1 MAKIA
6 NTLRPETLEKL
17 ASVLDRKSSI
27 PALEKLIIA
36 INQSQDKAQ
45 NASQAEANNT
55 VDLDTTAIGIDT
67 NVLLLTAN
75 HNKSADIVDYLTNVH
90 KAPFILPGQ
99 SIQEFWNNELS
110 AVDTHGRKL
119 SSAIGQFTS
128 VLDAFDQDFG
138 GIQENLRTQFDSF
151 NQKYGHAYLP
161 KNKER
166 SITFFEMLSQ
176 KAITPYAP
184 RTPFNEICRQ
194 RKHTKTPPGF
204 QDNGDGDFYIWL
216 DYLTGLMLSKQN
228 GVAFTHCILVTNDVK
243 KDWSRNGVAHP
254 ILTAELEAL
263 VNCTFET
270 WTLDTF
276 VSHVKKRL
284 Q

>member
-1 MAKIA
+1 M
-6 NTLRPETLEKL
+6 
-17 ASVLDRKSSI
+17 SSR
-27 PALEKLIIA
+27 
-36 INQSQDKAQ
+36 SQDKAQ

-138 GIQENLRTQFDSF
+138 GIQENLPVARETEPTVAPRGS
-151 NQKYGHAYLP
+151 
-161 KNKER
+161 ER
-166 SITFFEMLSQ
+166 SGG
-176 KAITPYAP
+176 
-184 RTPFNEICRQ
+184 
-194 RKHTKTPPGF
+194 HT
-204 QDNGDGDFYIWL
+204 Q
-216 DYLTGLMLSKQN
+216 
-228 GVAFTHCILVTNDVK
+228 GVGMEQGCWA
-243 KDWSRNGVAHP
+243 G
-254 ILTAELEAL
+254 
-263 VNCTFET
+263 
-270 WTLDTF
+270 
-276 VSHVKKRL
+276 
-284 Q
+284 